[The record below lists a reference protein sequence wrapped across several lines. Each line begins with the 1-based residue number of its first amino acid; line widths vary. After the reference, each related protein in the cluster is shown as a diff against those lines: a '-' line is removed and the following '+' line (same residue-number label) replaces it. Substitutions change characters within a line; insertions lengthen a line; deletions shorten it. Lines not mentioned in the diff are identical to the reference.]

1 MCSRISPRRPEVTPL
16 RSHGFVETSKP
27 ALTLT
32 WVDRGTDVLAGRGQI
47 GQELAAALRAEAKR
61 RADSNVFFGYMAY
74 ASMVAR
80 KPR

>member
-1 MCSRISPRRPEVTPL
+1 MD
-16 RSHGFVETSKP
+16 TSKP

-32 WVDRGTDVLAGRGQI
+32 RVDRGTDVLASRGQI
-47 GQELAAALRAEAKR
+47 GQELAAALRPEATR